1 MLQATI
7 SEIKRFLV
15 VNLNSYIVYVRKKFI
30 KTQLQILKKFKVLE
44 ISSLLFVKVLLML
57 ITHKTKK
64 KLTFLTFIR
73 LMIKKRLFFLQNFLI
88 I

>member
-1 MLQATI
+1 MLQATM

-44 ISSLLFVKVLLML
+44 VSSLLFVKV
-57 ITHKTKK
+57 
-64 KLTFLTFIR
+64 
-73 LMIKKRLFFLQNFLI
+73 
-88 I
+88 